1 MKVMNQKL
9 NRIRQ
14 ILIGLV
20 LVAAVAGFSS
30 CEKYQYNPPA
40 VDPDATWS
48 LQTDIQPIFNSS
60 CISCHGGTTSPDLRE
75 GRSYQ
80 SLTNGNYVD
89 EPAESSELYTTMT
102 SASHAARS
110 TEADKLKVLYWI
122 TQGAENN

>member
-1 MKVMNQKL
+1 MKIMNQKL

-14 ILIGLV
+14 ILVGLI

-48 LQTDIQPIFNSS
+48 FQTDIQPIFNSS
-60 CISCHGGTTSPDLRE
+60 CISCHGGATSPDLRE

-80 SLTNGNYVD
+80 ALTRGNYLD
-89 EPAESSELYTTMT
+89 EPAESSGLYTTMIST
-102 SASHAARS
+102 GHAARS
-110 TEADKLKVLYWI
+110 TQAEKLKVLYWI
-122 TQGAENN
+122 TQGADNN

>member
-1 MKVMNQKL
+1 MNQKI

-14 ILIGLV
+14 ILVGLV
-20 LVAAVAGFSS
+20 LVATGAGFSS

-60 CISCHGGTTSPDLRE
+60 CIGCHGGTTTSPDLRD
-75 GRSYQ
+75 GRSYLA
-80 SLTNGNYVD
+80 LTRGNYVD
-89 EPAESSELYTTMT
+89 EPALSSELYSTMI